1 MPQAHSKAASDESDV
16 VEIPP
21 ELVCR
26 LCEGLIRDAVII
38 PCCGENYC
46 DECECA
52 VTVWCVCVCVC
63 VHGCFICC
71 VLATRSMQLTHQVV

>member
-52 VTVWCVCVCVC
+52 VTVFGVC
-63 VHGCFICC
+63 GCAWMCHSLCSSHTF
-71 VLATRSMQLTHQVV
+71 LATHSSACVT